1 MRIKIFFQRHIR
13 HITQIGFTLVTINIG
28 IQFYIFV
35 KQLESGGAVTVT
47 RPPGVEAFLPIS
59 SLMSLKYWLVSGD
72 FNLIH
77 PAGVLIFLFILTT
90 AVFLKRGFCSWVC
103 PFGLLSEAL
112 ARIHTWLYDKP
123 RRVWRWLDWPLRSL
137 KYALLGFFVV
147 AIFGMN
153 AEALREFL
161 YGPYN
166 RVADIKMLYFF
177 TNASVLTIKVIAG
190 LILMSVL
197 VRNFWCRYLC
207 PYGALLGLT
216 SLVSVFKIRRNAET
230 CTDCKKCSRVCPA
243 NISVHRQKNVH
254 SDECHAC
261 LQCVK
266 ACPVAETLSF
276 SAPAR
281 RLPLHPFT
289 VAVLIIGLF
298 LVGDGLAR
306 LGGIWQNSISIN
318 EYRYHLRHI
327 DEPAY
332 QHAR

>member
-1 MRIKIFFQRHIR
+1 MERHIR
-13 HITQIGFTLVTINIG
+13 RLTQLGFALVTIGIG
-28 IQFYIFV
+28 IQFYLFV
-35 KQLESGGAVTVT
+35 QQLERGGAVTVT

-77 PAGVLIFLFILTT
+77 PAGLLIFLFILAT
-90 AVFLKRGFCSWVC
+90 ALILKRGFCSWVC

-112 ARIHTWLYDKP
+112 ARVHSRLFDKP

-137 KYALLGFFVV
+137 KYILLGFFVV
-147 AIFGMN
+147 AILGMS
-153 AEALREFL
+153 AEALRDFL

-177 TNASVLTIKVIAG
+177 TDASALTIKAIAG
-190 LILMSVL
+190 LILLSVL
-197 VRNFWCRYLC
+197 VRHFWCRYLC

-216 SLVSVFKIRRNAET
+216 SLASFFKIRRNTTT

-243 NISVHRQKNVH
+243 NISVHRQKTVH

-261 LQCVK
+261 LQCVA
-266 ACPVAETLSF
+266 ACPVPDTLSF
-276 SAPAR
+276 SAPLR
-281 RLPLHPFT
+281 KLPLKPLT
-289 VAVLIIGLF
+289 VALLIIGLF
-298 LVGDGLAR
+298 LIGDGLAR
-306 LGGIWQNSISIN
+306 LGGVWQNSISIN
-318 EYRYHLRHI
+318 EYRHHLERI
-327 DEPAY
+327 DDPAY